1 MQYRR
6 AHSHS
11 KQSGVDF
18 FRKSKCDF
26 LRMNCFGQSALG
38 FQNKNITFRLV
49 APFPPVLTT
58 AILFPRTS
66 TNSKFNDREIT
77 FRVNIT
83 IFSEEK
89 WLADLRRRREK
100 ILGFWGSIS
109 KIQSRIWDL
118 RTERE
123 VGWGVGVRILCSL
136 TKSQVFLCLVALCLR
151 RWYFFQEYRFF
162 NKRPQLWTNPRFFR
176 IEFQIIFVI
185 HGKIS
190 CSSSF
195 E

>member
-1 MQYRR
+1 MQYRKV
-6 AHSHS
+6 HSHS
-11 KQSGVDF
+11 KQSGADF

-89 WLADLRRRREK
+89 KSDWRICAVGARKFWVFEGLSARSSHESEISVPRGRW
-100 ILGFWGSIS
+100 GGGGWGSGS
-109 KIQSRIWDL
+109 YVHLQNH
-118 RTERE
+118 
-123 VGWGVGVRILCSL
+123 
-136 TKSQVFLCLVALCLR
+136 
-151 RWYFFQEYRFF
+151 RFSYV
-162 NKRPQLWTNPRFFR
+162 W
-176 IEFQIIFVI
+176 
-185 HGKIS
+185 
-190 CSSSF
+190 
-195 E
+195 